1 MCRRSPPACDRWHI
15 RQPVPAA
22 TFTAVLPRGSG
33 GDTGGARRNR
43 QGMGIQRKD
52 RCSGG
57 RRPSGV
63 VAGNRGGSGLA
74 AGGAGQGRGRPPP
87 RPVGISA
94 QARSVTAGAGLAFR
108 GRLAGAPGPL
118 RAAGIADL
126 GTARRVNPEPK
137 DPKGG
142 LTRLDGPGTS
152 RLATARPGVDGCQ
165 VPAAGGAVRLR
176 ATVSTDAGTRVRMMW
191 TPSAGRGQL
200 GRPRRWGAGPR
211 RPVDAGPGP
220 HGDRLPAVSSPPLT
234 CKAPSATRSV
244 PARAASSEG
253 CEAQNSRMA
262 EAMASSR
269 ARSSSVTR
277 AALLWPERVTP
288 VRRRGRVEEVDGGPR
303 PSPMARTHPPGGAT
317 GGRHRGAATSVGS
330 PVPAPFDLAWPY
342 GSA

>member
-1 MCRRSPPACDRWHI
+1 M
-15 RQPVPAA
+15 
-22 TFTAVLPRGSG
+22 F
-33 GDTGGARRNR
+33 GGA
-43 QGMGIQRKD
+43 GD
-52 RCSGG
+52 L
-57 RRPSGV
+57 SGV
-63 VAGNRGGSGLA
+63 VAGNRGVRSGRWRCRS
-74 AGGAGQGRGRPPP
+74 GRGRPPP
-87 RPVGISA
+87 RPVGISV

-191 TPSAGRGQL
+191 TPSAGRGQS

-234 CKAPSATRSV
+234 CKAPSAPRSV

-253 CEAQNSRMA
+253 CEVQNSRMA

-269 ARSSSVTR
+269 ARSSSVPR

-288 VRRRGRVEEVDGGPR
+288 VRRRGRVRAGRWWPATPTDGANSSTRRCDGRTAPR
-303 PSPMARTHPPGGAT
+303 RRYIGGFAGTGAPSTSRGLMGVRRSGSGLLHRRELPQPPAGRGRRHSDRRPMGAT
-317 GGRHRGAATSVGS
+317 TSGANKSSQV
-330 PVPAPFDLAWPY
+330 
-342 GSA
+342 